1 MKIEVSKE
9 TFFKVFNEFEDI
21 KSVEDKETY
30 QVSNYSNSD
39 QVGILIFN
47 FVSSV
52 DGNFYLYDINN

>member
-39 QVGILIFN
+39 QVGIHIFN